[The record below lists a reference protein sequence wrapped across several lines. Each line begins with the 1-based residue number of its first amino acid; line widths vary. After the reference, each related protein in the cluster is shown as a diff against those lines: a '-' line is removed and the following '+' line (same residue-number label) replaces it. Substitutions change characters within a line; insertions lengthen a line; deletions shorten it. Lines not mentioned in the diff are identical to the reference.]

1 MESSFIALARE
12 KAQCQRVSQD
22 KAAFGHMHNEEASK
36 GFSDNP
42 LAPLSGDF
50 VPPLGN
56 TFLPLTIILFPA
68 LSSENLFLINSY
80 LKGNNHLICYS
91 LYLNTASSAY
101 PRVK

>member
-1 MESSFIALARE
+1 MKKL
-12 KAQCQRVSQD
+12 CQRVSPD
-22 KAAFGHMHNEEASK
+22 KAAFGHMQSKEASK

-50 VPPLGN
+50 VHSLGN
-56 TFLPLTIILFPA
+56 TFLTLTIILFPA

-91 LYLNTASSAY
+91 LYLDIGSSAY
-101 PRVK
+101 PRVR